1 MVRRHFWI
9 CEERQGRKR
18 LMETT
23 LYEQIRDQV
32 LHLPSDA
39 LNAVKSAL
47 LLPSE
52 EQQRLLAELKDRR
65 PAIARRIEARDLS
78 AEQQWLRE
86 NRHLYRGQTLA
97 VSGADLIAYGT
108 DPRQVMEKARASG
121 KDFLIS
127 SIPPEGE
134 NYGGVFGR

>member
-1 MVRRHFWI
+1 
-9 CEERQGRKR
+9 
-18 LMETT
+18 METT
-23 LYEQIRDQV
+23 SYEQIRDQV

-65 PAIARRIEARDLS
+65 PVMARRVEAREFS
-78 AEQQWLRE
+78 IEQQWLRE

-97 VSGADLIAYGT
+97 VSGADLIAHGT
-108 DPRQVMEKARASG
+108 DPKQVMEKARASG
-121 KDFLIS
+121 KEFLIS

-134 NYGGVFGR
+134 NYGGGLW

>member
-1 MVRRHFWI
+1 
-9 CEERQGRKR
+9 
-18 LMETT
+18 METT
-23 LYEQIRDQV
+23 SYEQIRDQV

-65 PAIARRIEARDLS
+65 PAIARRIEARDIS

-86 NRHLYRGQTLA
+86 NRHLYPGQTLA
-97 VSGADLIAYGT
+97 VSGSDLIAHGT

-121 KDFLIS
+121 KDFLNS

-134 NYGGVFGR
+134 NYGGGLWESVRFQGVRERQMLNAAA